1 MPKVNLYIPE
11 TAYEILI
18 RYKSNTG
25 EKRQQVFGKSAIKR
39 MKKSEPLEQLEKM
52 IKNEQIRFNA
62 NNPFT
67 TFGIDMSKEYEKT
80 FKEAKQDG

>member
-25 EKRQQVFGKSAIKR
+25 EKRQQIFGKSAIKR
-39 MKKSEPLEQLEKM
+39 MKKKEFEDCLPSLAEIAAIEYK
-52 IKNEQIRFNA
+52 
-62 NNPFT
+62 
-67 TFGIDMSKEYEKT
+67 IDNKFQRNGEIT
-80 FKEAKQDG
+80 R